1 MLSGGYRVRNWVHVV
16 LLLVTG
22 TCLALLGACTT
33 ILGDFTMGPGP
44 ATGGA
49 GGSVSTAGGAGGIA
63 GDCGNGSIEGAEACD
78 DGNSDNNDGCSTTCV
93 AEWTCQLPG
102 ELVLSKPGAVYKGT
116 LSGSTE
122 GGEDQVGEASCD
134 GGAKGGKA
142 TDRSIL
148 FTMPVAGLDAFITL
162 NSGFDGLLRAS
173 DDACDLGS
181 SLGCMNSAAGA
192 DGTEFL
198 HLSALDIGSY
208 HVLVDGVSGS
218 DSGAF
223 TLDVVACESDPTTL
237 FFEELHLGQTDF
249 VVITNGGDCPVQL
262 EGKRVFFDDR
272 DDYQLGLEDC
282 LTELPAYLLMPWASV
297 KVSEDAV
304 AGEISALPGLTSCGS
319 GVPFN
324 PGRGGTAYLC
334 DGECLVSNVLD
345 MVSFHGTSAPEKG
358 GAPPEPIAG
367 LNFDAPLTGVT
378 GPSQQSKRYGRVAMK
393 GSAPSFLAS
402 DWSLRSRMLFADFE
416 SGDFSGWAQGRGQ
429 PATFTTD
436 LEAAVGTL
444 SLKLVQGPNNGKS
457 AGLTQDISGKPFY
470 ISFYAR
476 VSATDVNAGTVDILG
491 GDLTPILFN
500 FEPTGMGVE
509 RENNVRT
516 EVPFLAD
523 TWYRIELRH
532 INWPGREFDYYVD
545 GVLIGRKV
553 PFFANVNSM
562 TSLQLYSVTA
572 NSVTWW
578 DNIEMWD

>member
-1 MLSGGYRVRNWVHVV
+1 
-16 LLLVTG
+16 
-22 TCLALLGACTT
+22 
-33 ILGDFTMGPGP
+33 
-44 ATGGA
+44 
-49 GGSVSTAGGAGGIA
+49 
-63 GDCGNGSIEGAEACD
+63 
-78 DGNSDNNDGCSTTCV
+78 
-93 AEWTCQLPG
+93 
-102 ELVLSKPGAVYKGT
+102 
-116 LSGSTE
+116 
-122 GGEDQVGEASCD
+122 
-134 GGAKGGKA
+134 
-142 TDRSIL
+142 
-148 FTMPVAGLDAFITL
+148 
-162 NSGFDGLLRAS
+162 
-173 DDACDLGS
+173 
-181 SLGCMNSAAGA
+181 
-192 DGTEFL
+192 
-198 HLSALDIGSY
+198 
-208 HVLVDGVSGS
+208 
-218 DSGAF
+218 
-223 TLDVVACESDPTTL
+223 
-237 FFEELHLGQTDF
+237 
-249 VVITNGGDCPVQL
+249 
-262 EGKRVFFDDR
+262 
-272 DDYQLGLEDC
+272 
-282 LTELPAYLLMPWASV
+282 
-297 KVSEDAV
+297 
-304 AGEISALPGLTSCGS
+304 
-319 GVPFN
+319 
-324 PGRGGTAYLC
+324 
-334 DGECLVSNVLD
+334 
-345 MVSFHGTSAPEKG
+345 
-358 GAPPEPIAG
+358 
-367 LNFDAPLTGVT
+367 
-378 GPSQQSKRYGRVAMK
+378 
-393 GSAPSFLAS
+393 
-402 DWSLRSRMLFADFE
+402 MLFADFE